1 LLFENFKYFLFL
13 QDGNT
18 PFTPDMIISHFLH
31 AYIVVQP
38 VDSFGQNNVTRYKIS
53 ICAKSDV
60 PQFGPSFPGGS
71 NIVRKG
77 AELKEFLLTKLMNAE
92 TSCYRAEKFSK
103 LEHRTRISLLANL
116 DQMLAEKTREFLG
129 GGESSLG
136 PPKFESE
143 RRQSS
148 SKIIESVKRALSSK
162 NKNSSSSNSDT
173 SSNHHAKVVKSK
185 STMIPFGGSQKEVL
199 SIPQSGKLNLFL
211 SRQLM
216 C

>member
-1 LLFENFKYFLFL
+1 
-13 QDGNT
+13 
-18 PFTPDMIISHFLH
+18 MIISHFLH

-53 ICAKSDV
+53 VCAKSDV

-92 TSCYRAEKFSK
+92 TSCYRADKFSK

-162 NKNSSSSNSDT
+162 NKNSSSSSSNSDN

-199 SIPQSGKLNLFL
+199 SIPQSGKFL
-211 SRQLM
+211 CFYTVKR
-216 C
+216 